1 MMNDEFRAEALLAA
15 TKYVMAFIIHHS
27 YFIIPPM
34 FLGYNTNGLA
44 HHDLFDVVALLAEI
58 GYRGV
63 ALTIDHNALPPGDCP
78 DFRVSENG
86 TVPFSAGETSRRIVR
101 LRTLLEKLGMRSV
114 IETGARF
121 LLDPRVKHEPT
132 LLSESPHCRID
143 FYKYAVDCA
152 AELGSDCVSLWSG
165 TICGAGV
172 SPACAA
178 GTAAPQGKGTEVVV
192 GKTFA
197 KRNNGCRQ
205 PPPSPLHRQQAMDR
219 LVAGLREVLDYAAAK
234 NVLIAFEPEP
244 GMFIDTMAA
253 FEELLGRIDAPN
265 LRLTLDIGHLQ
276 CQGEL
281 PIADVIRRW
290 ASRLANMHIED
301 MRRGV
306 HEHLMFG
313 EGEIDFPPVLQ
324 ALAEVGYANGVYV
337 ELSRHSHEGPAAARK
352 AFEFLVEM
360 MRDER

>member
-1 MMNDEFRAEALLAA
+1 
-15 TKYVMAFIIHHS
+15 
-27 YFIIPPM
+27 M

-44 HHDLFDVVALLAEI
+44 HHDLFDAVELLAEI

-63 ALTIDHNALPPGDCP
+63 AITIDHYALPPDG
-78 DFRVSENG
+78 RYTG
-86 TVPFSAGETSRRIVR
+86 QRIVR
-101 LRTLLEKLGMRSV
+101 LRTLLEKLRMRSV

-132 LLSESPHCRID
+132 LLSESPRRRID

-165 TICGAGV
+165 
-172 SPACAA
+172 
-178 GTAAPQGKGTEVVV
+178 KGTEVVV
-192 GKTFA
+192 GEDST
-197 KRNNGCRQ
+197 RRTDSPRQ
-205 PPPSPLHRQQAMDR
+205 PPPSPSNREQAMDQ
-219 LVAGLREVLDYAAAK
+219 LVEGLSAVLDYAAAK

-253 FEELLGRIDAPN
+253 FAELLERIDAPN
-265 LRLTLDIGHLQ
+265 LRLTLDVGHLQ

-281 PIADVIRRW
+281 PIAEVIRRW
-290 ASRLANMHIED
+290 APRLVNVHIED

-313 EGEIDFPPVLQ
+313 EGQIDFPPVLL
-324 ALAEVGYANGVYV
+324 ALAEVGYPNGVYV
-337 ELSRHSHEGPAAARK
+337 ELSRHSHEGPTAARR
-352 AFEFLVEM
+352 AFEFLGAMLRYVV
-360 MRDER
+360 